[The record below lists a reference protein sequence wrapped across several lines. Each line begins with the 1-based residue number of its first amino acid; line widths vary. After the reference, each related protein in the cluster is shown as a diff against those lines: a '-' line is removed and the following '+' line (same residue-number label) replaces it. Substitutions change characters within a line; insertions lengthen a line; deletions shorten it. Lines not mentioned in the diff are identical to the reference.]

1 MVIALV
7 HSLKVGDISRRCV
20 ESLGGRDPMD
30 MEVSF
35 VRNVAVRKD
44 MMRASFRLT
53 SDILLSDKCR
63 AKKRKLM

>member
-1 MVIALV
+1 
-7 HSLKVGDISRRCV
+7 
-20 ESLGGRDPMD
+20 MD
-30 MEVSF
+30 MAVSF

-53 SDILLSDKCR
+53 SDILLSDKCT